1 MISSSILT
9 LLKINYNLSYRDLFG
24 PFLLN
29 NLVRAIKGFGLKYIY
44 VLFEFKHAHF
54 LLFLTEA
61 IC

>member
-1 MISSSILT
+1 MILSSILT
-9 LLKINYNLSYRDLFG
+9 LLKINYNLSYWELFG

-29 NLVRAIKGFGLKYIY
+29 NLLMAIEGLGFKYIY